1 MANVDNNKIKFSG
14 FTTKQ
19 KIQLPADDPLVDI
32 LKSQYYDLV
41 ITAQI
46 DGSVMLSLP
55 NSKPG
60 GGSAS
65 GNEQETVDPDAE
77 DPTINKDPFPALSD
91 IILKNIEIYSDIN
104 KNSKLRFTFSVKNNA
119 ADLVRGAKG
128 VGG

>member
-41 ITAQI
+41 ITAQL

-60 GGSAS
+60 GGLD
-65 GNEQETVDPDAE
+65 GEETETKDPDAE
-77 DPTINKDPFPALSD
+77 DPTINKDPYPALSD
-91 IILKNIEIYSDIN
+91 IILKNIEIYNDIN

-119 ADLVRGAKG
+119 GDLVRGAKG

>member
-41 ITAQI
+41 ATAQI

-60 GGSAS
+60 GGSA
-65 GNEQETVDPDAE
+65 GEQTETKDPDAE

-119 ADLVRGAKG
+119 EDLVRGAKG